1 MTRLWV
7 VLVALLAA
15 RALMSAPPAGAE
27 PPLVVLHERRLD
39 ARKPDGTVVPL
50 PAGTEVAACAE
61 GRDVAIYEADSRTFR
76 VLRPCTQDDVFRDGF
91 EVQP

>member
-1 MTRLWV
+1 MTRLVMV
-7 VLVALLAA
+7 VVALVAFCWLASV
-15 RALMSAPPAGAE
+15 ALAGVE

-39 ARKPDGTVVPL
+39 ARTPDGTVVPL
-50 PAGTEVAACAE
+50 PAGTEVAACAD
-61 GRDVAIYEADSRTFR
+61 GRDVAIYEVDSRTFR